1 MSHDNDV
8 QKRLLATLVS
18 VEAMDKAASET
29 RTEVSSEEG
38 IEDTIHSE
46 LPDVSIRELESK
58 LSGETGSDLEED
70 YKRAR
75 NFTYALQDI
84 SLVMLKNICSL
95 AVGTAHPRAYD
106 TYNSL
111 LTNMRGLNKDL
122 MEINKAANDVKQQTR
137 TLPPA
142 EKPPE
147 QEEGEGAMTTVTTDG
162 KSVTVTMG
170 KRPTTQSILEII
182 KNAKANEETIENE
195 EIIRRA
201 AVLEAEKAED
211 AEFESMKVV
220 SEQPEET
227 PPEEVGETN
236 GQCS

>member
-29 RTEVSSEEG
+29 RTEVG
-38 IEDTIHSE
+38 EDGEVLDAIQSE
-46 LPDVSIRELESK
+46 LPDVSVRELKSK
-58 LSGETGSDLEED
+58 LTGETGSDLEED
-70 YKRAR
+70 YNRAR
-75 NFTYALQDI
+75 NFTYALQEI
-84 SLVMLKNICSL
+84 SLVMMKNIVSL

-106 TYNSL
+106 TFNSL

-122 MEINKAANDVKQQTR
+122 LEINKSANDVKQQSR
-137 TLPPA
+137 TMPPA
-142 EKPPE
+142 ETPPTAE
-147 QEEGEGAMTTVTTDG
+147 TEEGTATITTDG